1 MRDSED
7 SWDEVL
13 VHSLI
18 DLLAASTVDYSV
30 HWSVP
35 FVGRKVGWFV
45 KGSVGAIVGWLIDS
59 SALSLLS
66 WFVGKAIGGFRL
78 DLR

>member
-1 MRDSED
+1 
-7 SWDEVL
+7 
-13 VHSLI
+13 
-18 DLLAASTVDYSV
+18 VDYSV